1 MSFLS
6 REKAQKALWFAETYG
21 LRLKSLAMEDPSGHP
36 ISIDFM
42 SDTSSSA
49 SGQNK
54 ESYANLDDE
63 EKEKVKTILFIMD
76 FFQFHWKVN
85 LKYTTKVPC

>member
-1 MSFLS
+1 MSFVS

-21 LRLKSLAMEDPSGHP
+21 LSLKSLVMEDPSGCP

-42 SDTSSSA
+42 SCSSA
-49 SGQNK
+49 SDQNK

-63 EKEKVKTILFIMD
+63 EKEKIKTILFIMD
-76 FFQFHWKVN
+76 RFSISLEGKS
-85 LKYTTKVPC
+85 